1 MTSNYALGTSYKV
14 QDDRLYVG
22 RSQDCTKI
30 AEYAKALH
38 NEGYHGSSD
47 MKHAASIPLVI
58 IEKYCN
64 EQGVSFEEFM
74 GDETHIKRVVEH
86 PDNEMFRVWK
96 GRL

>member
-1 MTSNYALGTSYKV
+1 MASLLGTKWHQHDGKLTVERV
-14 QDDRLYVG
+14 QN
-22 RSQDCTKI
+22 CTAI
-30 AEYAKALH
+30 AEHTKRLH

-86 PDNEMFRVWK
+86 PDNAMFRVWK